1 MITSLDGRLHPAR
14 WSDPAEGSM
23 AALVERHY
31 DATAERLEADGWIVG
46 RRTMAAYVARDEA
59 PSALFDAPRTRP
71 PHLVDRAGRS
81 LGVVIDPSGRL
92 HHDRCEIGGDM
103 VVAVLSQRVPD
114 AYLARLR
121 EVGVAYLFA
130 GDDGS
135 DLAGALET
143 LRRAFGVGHLLLEGG
158 GVLLVNRGYVP
169 DAKRD
174 PANRAQAQTSGT
186 VTLTG
191 LLRSSDKRSWFSP
204 DDQPAKKLFYTR
216 DLAVISQSLG
226 LEGLGKGQVAPFVL
240 EADATPNAGGW
251 PKGGQTV
258 VQFTDNHLLYALTWF
273 SLAIGVL
280 ILFGVWYRQNRTA

>member
-1 MITSLDGRLHPAR
+1 MSAPASPAR
-14 WSDPAEGSM
+14 GSRLVVPLLTTLVIELTLLTLGVWQIERRALKHALIARVEAGLAASPQDLPAQATWAGLNAQEIDYRKVTVRGTF
-23 AALVERHY
+23 LHER
-31 DATAERLEADGWIVG
+31 EAFLY
-46 RRTMAAYVARDEA
+46 MLYVAQ
-59 PSALFDAPRTRP
+59 
-71 PHLVDRAGRS
+71 AG
-81 LGVVIDPSGRL
+81 GEPTPGY
-92 HHDRCEIGGDM
+92 
-103 VVAVLSQRVPD
+103 AVLTP
-114 AYLARLR
+114 
-121 EVGVAYLFA
+121 
-130 GDDGS
+130 
-135 DLAGALET
+135 
-143 LRRAFGVGHLLLEGG
+143 LLLEGG